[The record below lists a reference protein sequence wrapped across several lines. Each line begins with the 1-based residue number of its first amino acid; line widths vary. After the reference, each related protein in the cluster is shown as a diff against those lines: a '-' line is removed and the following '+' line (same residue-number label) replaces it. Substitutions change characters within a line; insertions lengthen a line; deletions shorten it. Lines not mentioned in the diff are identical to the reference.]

1 MERMRNWWVG
11 MLWLLGLCA
20 AVAQELPGPISLTAT
35 TAPLSLDN
43 RSVYWIDPT
52 AVMTVDQI
60 EASLPPVSWA
70 PRGLHPQYNIDGKA
84 LWFRFDAATP
94 PAGHWFLELA
104 SSGVD
109 RAQLFYRGPD
119 GQWVV
124 REAGDSKAVSDWPL
138 PGRFPTFELAEGRS
152 DTVRYWLRVEHARVN
167 FATPLNLYN
176 LRDLASSREREQF
189 LLGAY
194 FGLAALIILV
204 ALANA
209 LVFRDRNFGA
219 YAAYVFAL
227 SAGQLAYL
235 GVGAQHIWNEWL
247 RWNEVAT
254 FILPGVSSA
263 VGLWFVRMVTEPA
276 RFSRYLDLAVWSM
289 IAALL
294 SAVATD
300 TVLTT
305 RASFAVVMVFTVMSL
320 AVVMV
325 LIGLVWAQ
333 GDDPAIRLIAL
344 GFLPVVVMALFPL
357 ARGMNLIPTS
367 ALTRYGLSIGAV
379 LEMPILFYALSLRGT
394 MRREAQVR
402 AAALPRS
409 DPLTGLTPMQPLL
422 QRLEGA
428 MARATSQAHSCA
440 LLVVRL
446 ANLDSIVLEHG
457 REAGDRALVL
467 ATSLLRHVV
476 TDVDLVARVGEQQ
489 FALLLDGP
497 TTEAAAQACAT
508 RVVASGLRE
517 SEALPGGVT
526 LRFHVAAAILPDGP
540 RDAASSLKWLQDV
553 VAEMAKDTRK
563 SIRAMNF

>member
-1 MERMRNWWVG
+1 MRKWWVG
-11 MLWLLGLCA
+11 VLWLAGLCA
-20 AVAQELPGPISLTAT
+20 AVAQELPGPITLTPT

-43 RSVYWIDPT
+43 RSLYWIDPT
-52 AVMTVDQI
+52 AQVKVEQL
-60 EASLPPVSWA
+60 EAGEPPVPWA
-70 PRGLHPQYNIDGKA
+70 LRGTHPQYNIDGKA
-84 LWFRFDAATP
+84 LWFQFDAVTP
-94 PAGHWFLELA
+94 PTGHWFLELA

-109 RAQLFYRGPD
+109 RAQLFYRGAD
-119 GQWVV
+119 GQWV
-124 REAGDSKAVSDWPL
+124 RHEAGDSKAVSDWPL
-138 PGRFPTFELAEGRS
+138 PGRFPTFELAGRRG
-152 DTVRYWLRVEHARVN
+152 DVVRYWLRVEHARVN

-176 LRDLASSREREQF
+176 LRELAASREREQF

-194 FGLAALIILV
+194 FGLAALIVLV
-204 ALANA
+204 SLANA
-209 LVFRDRNFGA
+209 VVYRDRNFAA
-219 YAAYVFAL
+219 YATYVFAL

-276 RFSRYLDLAVWSM
+276 RFSRHLDLAVW
-289 IAALL
+289 ALILAVL
-294 SAVATD
+294 SSVALD
-300 TVLTT
+300 TVLTS
-305 RASFAVVMVFTVMSL
+305 RASFAVVMVLTVLSL

-344 GFLPVVVMALFPL
+344 GFMPVVLLALFPL

-367 ALTRYGLSIGAV
+367 ALTRYGLSIGAM

-394 MRREAQVR
+394 LRRETQVR
-402 AAALPRS
+402 AASLSRT
-409 DPLTGLTPMQPLL
+409 DPLTGLADNRTLMR
-422 QRLEGA
+422 RLDGA
-428 MARATSQAHSCA
+428 LARAASQGHSCA

-446 ANLDSIVLEHG
+446 ANLDSMVLEHG
-457 REAGDRALVL
+457 RETGDRALVL

-497 TTEAAAQACAT
+497 TTDLAVQACAT

-526 LRFHVAAAILPDGP
+526 LRFHVAAAILPDGQ
-540 RDAASSLKWLQDV
+540 RDAASSLKWLQEV
-553 VAEMAKDTRK
+553 VAEMARDTRK